1 MQAPHAVSESRRA
14 LPHPRSDA
22 AAVKESG
29 AETAMVEDCLG
40 RGSKKRTFLS
50 VDAENVFE
58 KMLPQPEKYLD
69 T

>member
-1 MQAPHAVSESRRA
+1 MQLAK
-14 LPHPRSDA
+14 
-22 AAVKESG
+22 VKESG
-29 AETAMVEDCLG
+29 AETTMVEDCLG

>member
-1 MQAPHAVSESRRA
+1 MQIAKAVA
-14 LPHPRSDA
+14 LYPA
-22 AAVKESG
+22 AAVKGSG
-29 AETAMVEDCLG
+29 AETTLVKDCLG

-50 VDAENVFE
+50 VGAENVFE